1 MGRGGDEVGGEM
13 QGRKGEEKIEVQ
25 RENTGWREATAGRGL
40 GFRM

>member
-25 RENTGWREATAGRGL
+25 RENTGWREATAGRG
-40 GFRM
+40 GV